1 MTCRW
6 KFQVGECTV
15 ACLMPVSALVA
26 ALLLAGCESR
36 PNPTTYDAA
45 LQAVPPAD
53 TKPPQADVAILE
65 PPKAVNRPAP
75 HPAPHPAQPEAPVPE
90 LVGLDEQQLTDLLG
104 APTSQDGNGPGKHWY
119 YRMRKCTLNLS
130 LFPNVDTHVFR
141 LLSYEVT
148 DNDRHGDGQRCR
160 SELANR
166 LRQRQGQQAR
176 NG

>member
-1 MTCRW
+1 
-6 KFQVGECTV
+6 
-15 ACLMPVSALVA
+15 MPVSALVA

-45 LQAVPPAD
+45 LQAAPPAD

-65 PPKAVNRPAP
+65 PPKAVGRPAP
-75 HPAPHPAQPEAPVPE
+75 RPALRPAQPDAPVPE

-104 APTSQDGNGPGKHWY
+104 APTSQAGNGPGKHWY